1 MTPFSRFDKRA
12 AEIGGQAVID
22 RIEYA
27 EGFGLLIA
35 VRGAAGFY
43 VGRYGAPGGDVQAAA
58 ALLLDPAMCRR
69 GPVELDDLDLACHH
83 HGLALAFDG
92 SFLDV
97 GDAVGRPILRHP
109 VPSDSVSHAV
119 GQAMAYL
126 DRTGWLDG
134 VALRSCPVCNIVRPL
149 ADFRAD
155 SAHPDLLAVC
165 RRHREA
171 AELPVEELFDE
182 R

>member
-1 MTPFSRFDKRA
+1 VTPFGRFDKRA
-12 AEIGGQAVID
+12 SEIGGEAVID
-22 RIEYA
+22 RIEYP

-35 VRGAAGFY
+35 VRGANGFY
-43 VGRYGAPGGDVQAAA
+43 VGRYGAPGGDVQLAA

-69 GPVELDDLDLACHH
+69 DAVELDHLDRACHH
-83 HGLALAFDG
+83 HGLALEFDG

-97 GDAVGRPILRHP
+97 ADVVGCPVLRHP
-109 VPSDSVSHAV
+109 VPLDDVSQAA

-134 VALRSCPVCNIVRPL
+134 VALRSCPVCKVVRPL

-155 SAHPDLLAVC
+155 GAHPDLLAVC

-171 AELPVEELFDE
+171 PALPIEELFDE